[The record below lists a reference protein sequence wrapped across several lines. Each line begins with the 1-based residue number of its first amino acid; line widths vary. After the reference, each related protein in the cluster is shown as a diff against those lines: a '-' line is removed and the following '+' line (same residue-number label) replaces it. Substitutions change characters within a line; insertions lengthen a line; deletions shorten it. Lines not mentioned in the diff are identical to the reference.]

1 MRVLRLSLVAAT
13 AIIAAACGD
22 KVTVAGPSST
32 ALKIESVLVA
42 PSSAT
47 ISVGQAVTLT
57 AAVNVDAGVTATVAW
72 SSSSAAATLSS
83 SSNTGTTV
91 TGALSSPGVAVC
103 ATASAANAASVENCA
118 TVVVQPAQT
127 ITPAVLQIASV
138 TGANGLNAPVPV
150 PPGVV
155 AGQINVS
162 VNVNPGTEKIDS
174 VQVLLNG
181 KVAGTQTFTSGQAA
195 ALRSAANDA
204 LAAQGLLPTLV
215 FSINTAA
222 YNTTTGAVTYPNGA
236 LTISA
241 VAYGHQGASAAT
253 NSAAQSAAY
262 IVGNAD
268 GFQVTLTN
276 NGHTANDATGYAWW
290 GNGTVTVN
298 ARPVMYSGK
307 TVGTVTASLGSGATG
322 GTCAAGVGAAVS
334 STTATAGTYVIIL
347 PLAAAQ
353 SPAGCTTTTPNLPLI
368 TALDAG
374 GNVIAL
380 GGLTNWVAPAIGVLP
395 TSFTGVL
402 NAQTGVRFDNV
413 APPTA
418 GLIANLA
425 VNGRTGNWINDAVTL
440 NTVTSATNLNGAIA
454 AAVVDAGIGG
464 TITYNVQVG
473 TTYALAKTSPALA
486 NSSTLAML
494 ATNASYCAVVYTADL
509 LGNSTTSPGG
519 TCASP
524 AVSTTY
530 LTLPAAG
537 SASVQFGV
545 DRIAPLIS
553 YSGGLAANALVAT
566 ATLATE
572 FRVTVSDTGLVGNS
586 GMQPANPVL
595 MQVSQVLAAGNG
607 PGTTSCLNANNTAAT
622 CGTLTATGV
631 NVAGNPIY
639 TTAMA
644 ALTANAYLTF
654 TATAT
659 DAAGNSTTIAPRI
672 VAHDAG
678 PLLVGNVSTP
688 ITVSAQGYSA
698 SAFINDGLDIGSFSF
713 SGDFATLPAPFAAGP
728 SPAPLR
734 FVQAVTAV
742 DGFNAASFLNTNY
755 AITGPVTLP
764 LALQSLAGTL
774 YPMSN
779 INANATNVVN
789 TNTVGGSVVTPTVTP
804 ALVAFAPG
812 ILTFPAIT
820 NSIAS
825 NNISSG
831 VTTTA
836 TAGNPA
842 TGTLTVTAT
851 GQTATFNNPFSR
863 VDFYAVNNTTGV
875 GATGT
880 QWVLIGSTT
889 VQTLVDVGATRTFSW
904 TLPISGATLYTQL
917 GYGSAPV
924 PATAVTNVIAIGY
937 NASGSI
943 GIFNTAPY
951 ALNIIK

>member
-103 ATASAANAASVENCA
+103 ATASAAKAASVENCA

-322 GTCAAGVGAAVS
+322 GTCASGVGAAVS
-334 STTATAGTYVIIL
+334 STMATAGTYVIIL

-353 SPAGCTTTTPNLPLI
+353 SPAGCTTTAPNMPLI

-380 GGLTNWVAPAIGVLP
+380 GGLANV

-418 GLIANLA
+418 GLIPNLV
-425 VNGRTGNWINDAVTL
+425 VNGRWGNWINDAVTL

-519 TCASP
+519 TSCAVP

-530 LTLPAAG
+530 LALPAAG

-572 FRVTVSDTGLVGNS
+572 FSVTVSDTGLVGNS
-586 GMQPANPVL
+586 GMQLNNPVL

-631 NVAGNPIY
+631 NAAGNPIY

-678 PLLVGNVSTP
+678 PFLVGNVSTP

-728 SPAPLR
+728 SAAPLR

-779 INANATNVVN
+779 INVNATNVVN
-789 TNTVGGSVVTPTVTP
+789 TKTVGGSVVTPTVTP
-804 ALVAFAPG
+804 ALVAFAPVG
-812 ILTFPAIT
+812 IVTFPAIT

-825 NNISSG
+825 NTISSG
-831 VTTTA
+831 VTAAA
-836 TAGNPA
+836 TGDNPA

-851 GQTATFNNPFSR
+851 GPTATFNNPFSR
-863 VDFYAVNNTTGV
+863 VDFYAANLG
-875 GATGT
+875 GAAGT
-880 QWVLIGSTT
+880 MQVLIGSAT
-889 VQTLVDVGATRTFSW
+889 VSSLVDVGVRTFSW

-917 GYGSAPV
+917 GFTGTS
-924 PATAVTNVIAIGY
+924 TTQVIAIGY
-937 NASGSI
+937 NANGSI
-943 GIFNTAPY
+943 GM
-951 ALNIIK
+951 LNAAAYTLHIVK